1 MARRNGRFLVKRG
14 IDCYT
19 QMEYETC
26 GKPMNRIKLSPLSLR
41 GAGIFFLVI
50 ALSLHACGR
59 GGGRHRGGRPPAAPT
74 GVAVTAF
81 SGAVV
86 IGWDPVDGATSYN
99 VYVAAGPGV
108 TKTNYETLPFG
119 KRNPAAAGPFTQSD
133 LLDGTPYYFVVTAV
147 NEAGESAESAE
158 VSATP
163 TSTALPLPPTGLRA
177 IAADGQVTLEWNSV
191 TGASSYFLYRAT
203 VSGINRDNW
212 NTIVGG
218 NRTQVPGGATV
229 YIEDDL
235 TNGTTYFF
243 VVTAQNNL
251 GQGAESAEVSATPFA
266 AETVPVQPTNLTASA
281 ADSEVILNWNAAAG
295 AQFYNVYWSTTAE
308 VTPDNGTKIPN
319 LSGTSYTHT
328 ALTNNTLYY
337 YILTAE
343 NAHGESL
350 PSEEASATP
359 IPIPPPAVVT
369 LPPSEVLKT
378 GSAILHGE
386 VNPLG
391 FSGET
396 TVYFEW
402 GVTTAYGSSTAL
414 QTTPGGNTFVPI
426 ADGLEALEPNRPYH
440 YRIVATNSR
449 GTNYGADQSFIL
461 PFLGEPNEFSVE
473 PEESP
478 SDVAIADFDGD
489 SISDLATT
497 NFGTHK
503 VSILFGIGNWA
514 DPEDED
520 NFGFDTVSIPV
531 YDVGNN
537 PEHLAAGKF
546 HGNLNP
552 ADLVV
557 SNGTS
562 GTMTLLSNNGNGIF
576 TPASIDLWTN
586 PADSGKTFPSD
597 LLVADFN
604 EDGNPDVA
612 VSSVMSGVGNVVIL
626 IGDGVGGFASKTLFA
641 AGVSPSGI
649 ASGDFNGDTHLD
661 LVVTNELINT
671 ISLLLGDG
679 AGSFE
684 APTSFSVG
692 SDAFHRP
699 VALASEDFN
708 EDGILDLAVVNRESG
723 TVSIFLND
731 GAGGFAAPTRFP
743 VGLEPQ
749 GIAVGDFNRDRKP
762 DLIIPN
768 FHPTGNTQDNTE
780 SVTIYLGVGDG
791 TFGPSR
797 EEILGEG
804 KNPVA
809 AATGYFDDDPPNDPY
824 DPDDPNANSKLD
836 LVVVN
841 RSGNSVSV
849 LLGQ

>member
-1 MARRNGRFLVKRG
+1 
-14 IDCYT
+14 
-19 QMEYETC
+19 
-26 GKPMNRIKLSPLSLR
+26 MNRTRFSPLSLR
-41 GAGIFFLVI
+41 GAGIFFLVV

-59 GGGRHRGGRPPAAPT
+59 GGGRHRGGGPPAAPT

-81 SGAVV
+81 SGEVV
-86 IGWDPVDGATSYN
+86 IGWDPVAGADSYN

-108 TKTNYETLPFG
+108 TRTNYETLPFG
-119 KRNPAAAGPFTQSD
+119 SRNPAADSPFTQSD
-133 LLDGTPYYFVVTAV
+133 LFDGTTYYFVVTAV
-147 NEAGESAESAE
+147 NAAGESAESAE

-163 TSTALPLPPTGLRA
+163 MSTALPSAPTGFRA
-177 IAADGQVTLEWNSV
+177 TAADGEVTLEWNSV
-191 TGASSYFLYRAT
+191 PGASGYFVYRAT
-203 VSGINRDNW
+203 VSGINRNNW

-218 NRTQVPGGATV
+218 NRSQVSGGATV
-229 YIEDDL
+229 YIEDGL

-243 VVTAQNNL
+243 VVTAQNSL
-251 GQGAESAEVSATPFA
+251 GQSDESAEVSATPFA

-281 ADSEVILNWNAAAG
+281 ADSEIILNWNAAAG
-295 AQFYNVYWSTTAE
+295 AQFYNVYWSTTTG
-308 VTPDNGTKIPN
+308 VTSDNGTKISN

-328 ALTNNTLYY
+328 GLTNNVPYY

-359 IPIPPPAVVT
+359 IPTPPPAVVT
-369 LPPSEVLKT
+369 LPPSSVLIT
-378 GSAILHGE
+378 GTATLHGE

-391 FSGET
+391 FSGQT

-402 GVTTAYGSSTAL
+402 GVTTAYGGSTAP
-414 QTTPGGNTFVPI
+414 QTRSGGNTFVPI
-426 ADGLEALEPNRPYH
+426 SASLTGLSPNTPYH
-440 YRIVATNSR
+440 YRIVASNDR
-449 GTNYGADQSFIL
+449 GTSFGADQSFIL
-461 PFLGEPNEFSVE
+461 PFLGLPYEFPVERSPRDLSDPTGRSPN
-473 PEESP
+473 
-478 SDVAIADFDGD
+478 DVVVADFDGD
-489 SISDLATT
+489 MKSDLAVANLVTD
-497 NFGTHK
+497 N
-503 VSILFGIGNWA
+503 VSILFNTGSWG
-514 DPEDED
+514 DP
-520 NFGFDTVSIPV
+520 NTGFDRTAVAIYP
-531 YDVGNN
+531 VGND
-537 PEHLAAGKF
+537 PGHLAAGKF
-546 HGNLNP
+546 HGSLNLN
-552 ADLVV
+552 DLVV

-562 GTMTLLSNNGNGIF
+562 GSITLLSNNGSGVF
-576 TPASIDLWTN
+576 TPTSIDLWTN
-586 PADSGKTFPSD
+586 LADSGRTFPSD

-612 VSSVMSGVGNVVIL
+612 VSSVMNGIGKVVIL
-626 IGDGVGGFASKTLFA
+626 IGDGTGGFASKTLFA

-649 ASGDFNGDTHLD
+649 ASGDFNGDNHLD

-679 AGSFE
+679 TGSFG

-692 SDAFHRP
+692 NDAFHRP
-699 VALASEDFN
+699 VALASEDFD
-708 EDGILDLAVVNRESG
+708 EDGISDLAVVNRASG

-743 VGLEPQ
+743 VELEPQ
-749 GIAVGDFNRDRKP
+749 GIAVGDFNRDRRP

-768 FHPTGNTQDNTE
+768 FRTPGNPEDNPE

-797 EEILGEG
+797 EEELGAG

-809 AATGYFDDDPPNDPY
+809 AATGYFNDNPPNDPY
-824 DPDDPNANSKLD
+824 DLNDPNANSRLD